1 MWIRYREERR
11 PHPYEDKMRALEL
24 YLRYDRSAA
33 AVINELSYPDRQT
46 LRLRY
51 RKLEVSKKTAFRHL
65 TMGRP
70 PTEVDCAAR
79 RKQPARPLHA
89 TSHPPSPIRA
99 ATPYPRPAITDSKQ
113 RPNARQQPQPSQQ
126 TAPRQAAPNRRH
138 KPASNHEPTFVTSLE
153 AAIIYHALKTT
164 QTRLQPAVF
173 RLYCNR

>member
-1 MWIRYREERR
+1 
-11 PHPYEDKMRALEL
+11 MRALEL

-51 RKLEVSKKTAFRHL
+51 RKLEVSKKTSFRYL

-70 PTEVDCAAR
+70 PYRGRLRRTPQATRSTVAR
-79 RKQPARPLHA
+79 NQP
-89 TSHPPSPIRA
+89 PPSPIRT

-113 RPNARQQPQPSQQ
+113 HPNPRQQHPRSQ
-126 TAPRQAAPNRRH
+126 QAAPWRAVPNRNH
-138 KPASNHEPTFVTSLE
+138 KPASNHEPAFVTSLGTTI
-153 AAIIYHALKTT
+153 AYHALETR